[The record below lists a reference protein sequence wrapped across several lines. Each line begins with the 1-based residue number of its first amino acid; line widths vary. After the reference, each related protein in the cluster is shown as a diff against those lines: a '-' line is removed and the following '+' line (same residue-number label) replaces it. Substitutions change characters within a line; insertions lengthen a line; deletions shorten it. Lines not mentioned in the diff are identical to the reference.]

1 MSRTFRRDES
11 GRKSQDTRRAKKRE
25 KANSHYSDLAEDY
38 KKFCEER
45 GNRRSNQ
52 YQTFDLDTDAD

>member
-25 KANSHYSDLAEDY
+25 KSNSHWLMPESESYGKNKNDKNY
-38 KKFCEER
+38 R
-45 GNRRSNQ
+45 H
-52 YQTFDLDTDAD
+52 FDLDTDED